1 MFTVRLAPGVC
12 LGFDTAVLWM
22 LAGNPTRF
30 FYEGLGGVEVV
41 LISNRTQ
48 ALGLELFRNLGIEPA
63 QRKLVVVKSTNH
75 FMAAFGPIAEKV
87 IYVDSD
93 APLARDY
100 RKIAYRRVQRP
111 IWPLDEETKPGL
123 IF

>member
-1 MFTVRLAPGVC
+1 MEFALPAE
-12 LGFDTAVLWM
+12 
-22 LAGNPTRF
+22 
-30 FYEGLGGVEVV
+30 EGLGWQPPQPDVG
-41 LISNRTQ
+41 IRD
-48 ALGLELFRNLGIEPA
+48 GELFPPMTIGNGTRIGAGAFRPDSQSPSSIDPR
-63 QRKLVVVKSTNH
+63 QRRIVVVKSTNH
-75 FMAAFGPIAEKV
+75 FMAAFGPIAKRV

-100 RKIAYRRVQRP
+100 RKIAYQRVERP